1 MAEVPFV
8 DVLNTLHDATNP
20 LVFSSF
26 PIWGDP
32 AKPEVFDY
40 IASYSPYENVH
51 AAPYPAVLASAG
63 LLDDRLGYW
72 EAAKWVAALREKT
85 TSGRPIL
92 LHTDM
97 AGGHQ
102 GADESG
108 GGHPSHRPLPGL
120 RDPGGHQG
128 FGTERSGLSRRAWRL
143 PLRDAAARASSHQTQ
158 RPVMDISAMASPS
171 RA

>member
-1 MAEVPFV
+1 M
-8 DVLNTLHDATNP
+8 DVLNTLHDTTNP

-32 AKPEVFDY
+32 AKLEVFDY

-72 EAAKWVAALREKT
+72 EAAKWAARLREKT

-102 GADESG
+102 GAD
-108 GGHPSHRPLPGL
+108 
-120 RDPGGHQG
+120 
-128 FGTERSGLSRRAWRL
+128 
-143 PLRDAAARASSHQTQ
+143 
-158 RPVMDISAMASPS
+158 S
-171 RA
+171 RAEVTHRIARYQAFAIRAVSEVWDGAVRP